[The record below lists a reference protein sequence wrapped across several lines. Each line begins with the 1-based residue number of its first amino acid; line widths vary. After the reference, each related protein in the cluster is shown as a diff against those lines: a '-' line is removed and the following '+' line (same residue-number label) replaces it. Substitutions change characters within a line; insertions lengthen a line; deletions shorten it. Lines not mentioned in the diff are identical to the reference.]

1 MPNAANSGTM
11 VAVAPW
17 LLADM
22 SSEPE
27 RSAVS
32 IAASSPSW
40 ADGATLTSI
49 LPPLFC
55 FTALAKATAASCR
68 GFPGAAPCPSV
79 SFVWAN
85 VGPTAS
91 VSAAAASREG
101 SFIASLLWE
110 VSFSG
115 DCASRRCRLSKFS
128 SASP

>member
-1 MPNAANSGTM
+1 MPNAAYSGTM

-32 IAASSPSW
+32 MAASSPSW

-55 FTALAKATAASCR
+55 LTALAKATAASWR
-68 GFPGAAPCPSV
+68 GLPGAAPWPSV
-79 SFVWAN
+79 SLVWAN
-85 VGPTAS
+85 VVPAAS
-91 VSAAAASREG
+91 VSAAAANS
-101 SFIASLLWE
+101 E
-110 VSFSG
+110 VSFIGSLL
-115 DCASRRCRLSKFS
+115 RLK
-128 SASP
+128 

>member
-1 MPNAANSGTM
+1 MPKAAYSGTI
-11 VAVAPW
+11 VDAAPW
-17 LLADM
+17 LFADM
-22 SSEPE
+22 SSEPD
-27 RSAVS
+27 RSAVN
-32 IAASSPSW
+32 IAASSPSC
-40 ADGATLTSI
+40 ADGATWTSI

-101 SFIASLLWE
+101 SFIASLLGE
-110 VSFSG
+110 
-115 DCASRRCRLSKFS
+115 
-128 SASP
+128 